1 MFKFYFTSLAFY
13 LVNNLFAQNSSPI
26 ISINAVSLNQSNKTV
41 IINYNLVDIDN
52 DKCQVWLKYT
62 KDGNGIFDSVSNNT
76 SGDIGIDILPGN
88 NKTIIWTY
96 SSSISNINDVKFR
109 LYVTDGKTIDI
120 NELVNQVDSNLLKNN
135 LNFIASGIRHLPT
148 SNMFINK
155 VRDTIETRFNKYKLL
170 TEKQNFT
177 INSYTGVNII
187 GTKLGLKNEASTYI
201 IDAHYDGVSNGPAA
215 DDNGS
220 GVVGMIEAARIL
232 SQYNFENSIKF
243 IGFDF
248 EESGLIGS
256 AKYNQ
261 SGIKQTESID
271 GVLNF
276 EMIGYFT
283 NKINSQSTPTG
294 FNLLFPEA
302 YNELVSDQFRG
313 NFLVVCGNTN
323 SSSLNTTF
331 LNASK
336 TYVPQLKN
344 ISIEVPQN
352 GQIAPDFRR
361 SDHASFW
368 DNNKK
373 ALMLTDGADTRNL
386 AYHTSGDSIGNL
398 NFTFMSNI
406 VKASIATIA
415 VLAKPISLSYAEYDI
430 SPVNIKHID
439 NNNSI
444 VNFQVYP
451 NPTNSDFMLKL
462 TSKQN
467 TEINMLITDING
479 KVIYENNLKINLGNN
494 NIPIKLKNIAKGNY
508 QLIIKSENNTQ
519 SQTIIIE

>member
-1 MFKFYFTSLAFY
+1 MYKIYFVLLTTIALNY
-13 LVNNLFAQNSSPI
+13 CKAQNTSPTVFI
-26 ISINAVSLNQSNKTV
+26 ESASVNQTNKTV
-41 IINYNLVDIDN
+41 TINYNLVDIDN

-62 KDGNGIFDSVSNNT
+62 KDGNGIFDSVTNNT
-76 SGDIGIDILPGN
+76 SGDIGINILPEN
-88 NKTIIWTY
+88 SKTIIWSY
-96 SSSISNINDVKFR
+96 PASISNINNVKFR
-109 LYVTDGKTIDI
+109 LYASDGKTIDI
-120 NELVNQVDSNLLKNN
+120 NELVNKVDSNLLKNN

-148 SNMFINK
+148 STVFINK
-155 VRDTIETRFNKYKLL
+155 VRDTIETRFNDYKLL

-187 GTKLGLKNEASTYI
+187 GTKLGLKNEASTFI

-276 EMIGYFT
+276 EMIGYYT

-302 YNELVSDQFRG
+302 YNALIADQFRG

-323 SSSLNTTF
+323 SNSLNSTF
-331 LNASK
+331 INTSK

-386 AYHTSGDSIGNL
+386 AYHTLGDSIGNL

-415 VLAKPISLSYAEYDI
+415 VLAKPISISYAEYDI
-430 SPVNIKHID
+430 SPINIFSTK
-439 NNNSI
+439 NY
-444 VNFQVYP
+444 NFPPIIQVFP
-451 NPTNSDFMLKL
+451 NPTSDEF
-462 TSKQN
+462 T
-467 TEINMLITDING
+467 
-479 KVIYENNLKINLGNN
+479 LKINANE
-494 NIPIKLKNIAKGNY
+494 KLNIALSLIDVNGKTIYESTLITAIGANVFQIKPNHITKGTY
-508 QLIIKSENNTQ
+508 SLLLKSNNFNT
-519 SQTIIIE
+519 SKVITFK